1 MDLKQLTWSKV
12 AMVVVMAI
20 VPATLSY
27 CQARQK
33 ASTETAQAAREADAG
48 YKVLV
53 EAVKHLE
60 MTVAAQHEAIKLIS
74 SHMSIKVE
82 WPQPAGAG
90 SAAAAGSAAELPPL
104 PAPPELPADNAAA
117 LRQQA
122 PL

>member
-1 MDLKQLTWSKV
+1 
-12 AMVVVMAI
+12 MVVVMAI
-20 VPATLSY
+20 VPASLSY

-33 ASTETAQAAREADAG
+33 AAAETAQAAREADAG

-74 SHMSIKVE
+74 GHMGVRVE
-82 WPQPAGAG
+82 WSQPAGAG
-90 SAAAAGSAAELPPL
+90 SAAAGSASPDEFPPL

-122 PL
+122 P